1 MAALPERRRRWSPR
15 PFRVER
21 RVRETYDTWT
31 LSLAPVQGEQ
41 LEVGPGQFTM
51 LYAFG
56 VGEVPISVSGAP
68 LVQTIRAVGPVTRAL
83 CASRPGTVVG
93 VRGPFGTSWPVEQAK
108 GSDLLIVAGGVGLP
122 PVRPALYHALAHRAD
137 YGRVIL
143 LYGARTPDDIVFRK
157 EIERWR
163 SRMDLE
169 VDVTVDAA
177 ADGWRGKVG
186 VVTTLIPRAGIDPD
200 STAAFVVGPE
210 IMMRFTA
217 RALVDEGLPA
227 ERIWISMERSMKCGV
242 ALCGH
247 CQFGPSLICRD
258 GAVYPVPGDRA
269 VPGGEGAVREA
280 EARRLEVLVVRRL
293 PALAARLRGRAARGR
308 GRRRHRLLPGGDQ
321 QDGRRPVRRLARRG
335 LDHHPARRRAD
346 PRGPP
351 QVEGADHDRRL
362 RHGRRDPGAPELRRR
377 GRVRLDRLRLARV
390 HLHPGH
396 LDGDRRPRVG
406 RLRAARLPDRQGP
419 AAGGRDRVPAR
430 APAERA
436 GLLGVHGVQAPRD
449 HLRHGCSRDAV
460 PRAGH
465 AGRLRRDLPGVRAR
479 LLRLLRPDGDAEH
492 GVALEAAARPAA

>member
-1 MAALPERRRRWSPR
+1 MAALPEPGAMVPR

-68 LVQTIRAVGPVTRAL
+68 LVQTIRAVGSVTRAL
-83 CASRPGTVVG
+83 CASRPGAVVG
-93 VRGPFGTSWPVEQAK
+93 VRGPFGTSWPVEEAK
-108 GSDLLIVAGGVGLP
+108 GRDLLIVAGGVGLP
-122 PVRPALYHALAHRAD
+122 PIRPALYHALAHRED

-143 LYGARTPDDIVFRK
+143 HYGARTPADIVFRK

-200 STAAFVVGPE
+200 ATAAFVVGPE

-258 GAVYPVPGDRA
+258 GAVYPYPAIEPYLG
-269 VPGGEGAVREA
+269 VRE
-280 EARRLEVLVVRRL
+280 L
-293 PALAARLRGRAARGR
+293 
-308 GRRRHRLLPGGDQ
+308 
-321 QDGRRPVRRLARRG
+321 
-335 LDHHPARRRAD
+335 
-346 PRGPP
+346 
-351 QVEGADHDRRL
+351 
-362 RHGRRDPGAPELRRR
+362 
-377 GRVRLDRLRLARV
+377 
-390 HLHPGH
+390 
-396 LDGDRRPRVG
+396 
-406 RLRAARLPDRQGP
+406 
-419 AAGGRDRVPAR
+419 
-430 APAERA
+430 
-436 GLLGVHGVQAPRD
+436 
-449 HLRHGCSRDAV
+449 
-460 PRAGH
+460 
-465 AGRLRRDLPGVRAR
+465 
-479 LLRLLRPDGDAEH
+479 
-492 GVALEAAARPAA
+492 

>member
-1 MAALPERRRRWSPR
+1 MAALPELGAMVPR

-68 LVQTIRAVGPVTRAL
+68 LVQTIRAVGSVTRAL
-83 CASRPGTVVG
+83 CASRPGAVVG

-108 GSDLLIVAGGVGLP
+108 GRDVLIVAGGVGLP
-122 PVRPALYHALAHRAD
+122 PVRLALYHSLAHRED

-143 LYGARTPDDIVFRK
+143 LYGARTPADIVFRK

-200 STAAFVVGPE
+200 ATAAFVVGPE

-258 GAVYPVPGDRA
+258 GAVYPYPAIEPYLG
-269 VPGGEGAVREA
+269 VRE
-280 EARRLEVLVVRRL
+280 L
-293 PALAARLRGRAARGR
+293 
-308 GRRRHRLLPGGDQ
+308 
-321 QDGRRPVRRLARRG
+321 
-335 LDHHPARRRAD
+335 
-346 PRGPP
+346 
-351 QVEGADHDRRL
+351 
-362 RHGRRDPGAPELRRR
+362 
-377 GRVRLDRLRLARV
+377 
-390 HLHPGH
+390 
-396 LDGDRRPRVG
+396 
-406 RLRAARLPDRQGP
+406 
-419 AAGGRDRVPAR
+419 
-430 APAERA
+430 
-436 GLLGVHGVQAPRD
+436 
-449 HLRHGCSRDAV
+449 
-460 PRAGH
+460 
-465 AGRLRRDLPGVRAR
+465 
-479 LLRLLRPDGDAEH
+479 
-492 GVALEAAARPAA
+492 